1 MSHVTRFSFTTR
13 INAGLLTSTA
23 IENPRVDGSI
33 PSQAT
38 NPNPSNRNVA
48 RVFCFHKQKPITLMV
63 EESDSDF

>member
-1 MSHVTRFSFTTR
+1 MFLQLSNVKFHIV
-13 INAGLLTSTA
+13 GWV
-23 IENPRVDGSI
+23 ENPRVDGSI